1 MVRLGEIRRKTAGG
15 ETLVLKR
22 LKNKMGSSLY
32 RYEIVTADGR
42 RVEPDAGNR
51 VEQARKEFERTVGI
65 FREQEGSESQG
76 ETSSGEFSTAAF
88 NVTDDLFGSSDN
100 SGKSGKFTVF

>member
-65 FREQEGSESQG
+65 FREQDSSESQG